1 MRLFEVYLIYI
12 ALCIY
17 DITYNTFEWIGGCRT
32 LKMFYCGLKIILCP
46 VFGVNKIPF
55 HCLGKNA
62 TSSPIIQRGSIY
74 QMIYHLKKMFWTYL
88 NSHDIFQYASY
99 SLTFGLIICFNCCV
113 QDTKWMIRSVYV
125 ILSTYL
131 CGAIMHL
138 ITTVT

>member
-55 HCLGKNA
+55 HCLWKNA

-74 QMIYHLKKMFWTYL
+74 QMIYHLKK
-88 NSHDIFQYASY
+88 IFQTSRNIYNI
-99 SLTFGLIICFNCCV
+99 FGSHLNFELIICFNCCI
-113 QDTKWMIRSVYV
+113 QNTKWLIRSVYV

-131 CGAIMHL
+131 SGAIMHI
-138 ITTVT
+138 ITTAT